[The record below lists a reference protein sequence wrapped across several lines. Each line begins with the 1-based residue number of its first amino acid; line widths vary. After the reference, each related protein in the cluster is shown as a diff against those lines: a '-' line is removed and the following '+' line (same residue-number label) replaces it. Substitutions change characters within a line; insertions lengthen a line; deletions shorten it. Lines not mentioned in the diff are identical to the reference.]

1 MDSSRRLA
9 GSFVLAAAC
18 VAAAVWASVSV
29 ASRPLPGPSI
39 TLAPHLIDINAASH
53 AELELLPGVGPALAA
68 EIVADRARRGA
79 FARVSDLDRVRGIGP
94 ATLEEIA
101 PHVRCGFAVRSSAK

>member
-9 GSFVLAAAC
+9 GTFVLATAC
-18 VAAAVWASVSV
+18 IVAAVWASISV
-29 ASRPLPGPSI
+29 ASRPLPGPPV
-39 TLAPHLIDINAASH
+39 TLTPHTIDLNAASR

-68 EIVADRARRGA
+68 EIVADRVKRGA
-79 FARVSDLDRVRGIGP
+79 FTRVSDLDRVRGIGP

-101 PHVRCGFAVRSSAK
+101 PHVRCGLAVRSSEK